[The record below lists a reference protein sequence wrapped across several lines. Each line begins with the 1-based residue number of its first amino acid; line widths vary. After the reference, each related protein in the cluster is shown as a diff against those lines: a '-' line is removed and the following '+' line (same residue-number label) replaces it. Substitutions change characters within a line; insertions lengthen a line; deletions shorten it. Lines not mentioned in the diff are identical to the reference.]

1 MSGKSRRLADWVQD
15 IRDAIANIR
24 SDIGALSE
32 DAFLGDGKTL
42 RAVAKSVSDIGEAA
56 NRVMVIAPEL
66 RQSNQIAWEH
76 LRRVH
81 AMRNVLAHG
90 YFRTDAGVVWDT
102 ATVHLP
108 KLELLLDG
116 ISAIHDDGV
125 NEARGGAGDGP

>member
-1 MSGKSRRLADWVQD
+1 MSGKGRRLPDWVQD

-24 SDIGALSE
+24 SDIAALSE
-32 DAFLGDGKTL
+32 DAFLVDGKTL

-56 NRVMVIAPEL
+56 NRIMAIAPGL
-66 RQSNQIAWEH
+66 QQSNQRVWEH
-76 LRRVH
+76 LRRVN

-90 YFRTDAGVVWDT
+90 YFRTDAGVLWDT
-102 ATVHLP
+102 ATAHLP

-116 ISAIHDDGV
+116 ISAIQDDGV